1 MNWKKI
7 AEDLTNDIVREN
19 ITPKDVNPDEFER
32 GVEVEME
39 HTDDPKES
47 VEITLDHL
55 SESKFPKQSF
65 YYTWL
70 DFAEEMNGKS
80 LGLTREEVQARIEKL
95 KQYWKN
101 L

>member
-1 MNWKKI
+1 MDWRNIAIKI
-7 AEDLTNDIVREN
+7 ADD

-39 HTDDPKES
+39 HTDDPQES
-47 VEITLDHL
+47 ADITLEHL

-70 DFAEEMNGKS
+70 DFAEKMNEKS
-80 LGLTREEVQARIEKL
+80 LGLTREEVQDRIKKL
-95 KQYWKN
+95 EQYWEN